1 MAVLGFVIVGLAIA
15 TSSYYWVTRGR
26 DQQYLLGRYM
36 TAFAF
41 VFWPLFLI
49 YFAIAAASGKGQAGK
64 AE

>member
-1 MAVLGFVIVGLAIA
+1 MNARHGAC
-15 TSSYYWVTRGR
+15 
-26 DQQYLLGRYM
+26 LLD
-36 TAFAF
+36 AF